1 MSLAFPTVVLPFPF
15 LPSQNPFS
23 KIQIWYSHLA
33 IKLTLSSP
41 FDKVTVLKHFSL
53 FNFFFFME
61 GVVKLWRGLSREVGV
76 SSFLKVF
83 KRRGCGPNGHG
94 LAMGLGR
101 SG

>member
-41 FDKVTVLKHFSL
+41 FDKVTVLKHVFI
-53 FNFFFFME
+53 FKIFFHGGAGQALE
-61 GVVKLWRGLSREVGV
+61 GAVQG
-76 SSFLKVF
+76 
-83 KRRGCGPNGHG
+83 
-94 LAMGLGR
+94 
-101 SG
+101 SGGFPIPEGF

>member
-53 FNFFFFME
+53 FNFFFFHGGGGQALE
-61 GVVKLWRGLSREVGV
+61 GAVQG
-76 SSFLKVF
+76 
-83 KRRGCGPNGHG
+83 
-94 LAMGLGR
+94 
-101 SG
+101 SGGFPIPEGF